1 MLGTNTNGL
10 ERLKLAHWEDKD
22 LGIWDGEETVRRS
35 WKMRA
40 ASGEP
45 RLSHSRSLS
54 IVFKVWVITEHIK
67 KEEKPIRTGFFNNHF
82 GSWWEQVWG
91 KDDALEVDHNLSK
104 GKGEMTRTIYFVL
117 SPTSL

>member
-1 MLGTNTNGL
+1 MLATNTNAL
-10 ERLKLAHWEDKD
+10 ERLKVAHWEDKE
-22 LGIWDGEETVRRS
+22 LGIWDGEETERRS
-35 WKMRA
+35 WKMKA

-45 RLSHSRSLS
+45 WLSHSRSLS
-54 IVFKVWVITEHIK
+54 ILEVWVITEHIK
-67 KEEKPIRTGFFNNHF
+67 KEETPIKTGIFNNHF
-82 GSWWEQVWG
+82 GSWWERVWR